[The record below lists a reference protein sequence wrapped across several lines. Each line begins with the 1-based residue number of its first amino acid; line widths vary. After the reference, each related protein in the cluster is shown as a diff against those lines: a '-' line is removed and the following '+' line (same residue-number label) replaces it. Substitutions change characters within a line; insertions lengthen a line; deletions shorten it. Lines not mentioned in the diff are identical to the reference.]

1 MVTYFDFCGN
11 DKTLSECLIILE
23 EERVY
28 FGLQSIIRESQGRDI
43 KTGGKTDR
51 GGGDTAYCLAFQ
63 ACSAY
68 FLNTAQDHPPRNS
81 PIQEGLA
88 LLDQSLIKKMAP
100 KTHLQACFSVE
111 VPSSEMTGACVKLT

>member
-43 KTGGKTDR
+43 KTGGKTD
-51 GGGDTAYCLAFQ
+51 GGGGTL
-63 ACSAY
+63 
-68 FLNTAQDHPPRNS
+68 LT
-81 PIQEGLA
+81 A
-88 LLDQSLIKKMAP
+88 LLSRLAQPTFLIQP
-100 KTHLQACFSVE
+100 RTTHLGIA
-111 VPSSEMTGACVKLT
+111 PSKRAWPS